1 MQVPLIATIATWLAM
16 SIRMS
21 IPLLYPSLGGL
32 LSQKAGVYNFGLEG
46 MMLCG
51 AFFGYWGSY
60 KTGNP
65 WMGLLMAVAC
75 GALLGLLLAFTSIY
89 LRVSQLVIGLGI
101 GIFSLGLTGYLF
113 RLFST
118 TSTGDVAPAAPLFP
132 KVNFG
137 FLKEI
142 PYIGE
147 ILFTHDWM
155 VYFALALVLVIAW
168 FFYRTTPGLNFR
180 AVGENPQVADT
191 AGVNVILYRYL
202 AVVISGA
209 LAGMGGAYLT
219 VTQTAYFTENLSA
232 GRGWIAIS
240 AIILGKFNPWG
251 VLLACLLFGAADSG
265 QMQIQFMNLGIP
277 YQFLLMIPYIMAIIA
292 MTGVVGKV
300 RSPAA
305 MGKPYI
311 KN

>member
-1 MQVPLIATIATWLAM
+1 MDNSLMVTVVTWLTM

-32 LSQKAGVYNFGLEG
+32 IAQKAGIYNFGLEG

-51 AFFGYWGSY
+51 AYFGYYGSY

-65 WMGLLMAVAC
+65 WVGLVLGMIS
-75 GALLGLLLAFTSIY
+75 GGLLGLLLAFTSIK

-101 GIFSLGLTGYLF
+101 GIFGMGLTGFLF
-113 RLFST
+113 RGIGISTASPAAILFKKIDFGPLKELPVIGEVLFS
-118 TSTGDVAPAAPLFP
+118 
-132 KVNFG
+132 
-137 FLKEI
+137 
-142 PYIGE
+142 
-147 ILFTHDWM
+147 HDWM
-155 VYFALALVLVIAW
+155 VYGGFALVILIAW

-191 AGVNVILYRYL
+191 AGVNVVLYRYAAVIASGVL
-202 AVVISGA
+202 AS
-209 LAGMGGAYLT
+209 LGGAFLSL
-219 VTQTAYFTENLSA
+219 TQTAYFTENLTA

-251 VLLACLLFGAADSG
+251 VLLACLLFGAADAA
-265 QMQIQFMNLGIP
+265 QMQIQVMSLGIP
-277 YQFLLMIPYIMAIIA
+277 YQFLLMIPYLLA
-292 MTGVVGKV
+292 MLAMVGVVGKV

-305 MGKPYI
+305 MGKPYV
-311 KN
+311 KH